1 MPPARGL
8 SRSGLSLR
16 RWPPRARL
24 VVDMFW
30 DFRCV
35 VSECSM
41 YIYIYTYTYV
51 YIYTVFSY
59 VHTHIHIQKR
69 RVEPQARLEIQNVKP
84 KAHGLRFD

>member
-41 YIYIYTYTYV
+41 YIYIYIHIYICIYIYSFFICTYT
-51 YIYTVFSY
+51 
-59 VHTHIHIQKR
+59 HTHTEKTC
-69 RVEPQARLEIQNVKP
+69 
-84 KAHGLRFD
+84 